1 MFVPGLFGSM
11 GDEIIPGT
19 GDWHFGLAGIVY
31 KPFVKLLERELGLK
45 EGENFFVSY
54 YDWRKPIEH
63 SARRYLYDT
72 IEHAKKITG
81 KKKVVIISHSM
92 GGLVS
97 RSYVESNYYKFD
109 VSQLIM
115 MCTPNAGSPP
125 NFSYWTGGSLP
136 GESGDKFNLVR
147 LYMDAYLWLLPRVTN
162 MSRVDAIHEF
172 FKGLK
177 DITPGAAYGNY
188 LFMKNNDG
196 EFGVVPY
203 QTMNT
208 KNNFLDGLNNK
219 REVMKKRHIP
229 ITLIGGIGEETIRYL
244 EVEPSDSPDIWID
257 GEVTNSLKTELG
269 DGNATLSS
277 VFSLEGDKHIFQGSH
292 NEVLYKSLPLLAKKL
307 GRSCGEE
314 KPYPS
319 FNDYS
324 LIILKG
330 KGHIKLKEKTEHI
343 SHLLRPDTSTS
354 IEHHMSV
361 VRIKQMSCLVV
372 SQEFLRT
379 YTVNFVPHELRDV
392 EYLLIKKGKRTESRI
407 HVSSKDPIPVNALLT
422 L

>member
-1 MFVPGLFGSM
+1 M

-31 KPFVKLLERELGLK
+31 KPFVKLLQSELGLK
-45 EGENFFVSY
+45 EGENFFVAY
-54 YDWRKPIEH
+54 YDWRKPIDH

-72 IEHAKKITG
+72 IQHAKKVTG
-81 KKKVVIISHSM
+81 KKKVAIVSHSM

-97 RSYVESNYYKFD
+97 RSYIESNFYKFD

-136 GESGDKFNLVR
+136 GESGEKINLVR

-162 MSRVDAIHEF
+162 MSEVDVIHEY

-188 LFMKNNDG
+188 LFMKNSDE

-203 QTMNT
+203 HTMET
-208 KNNFLDGLNNK
+208 KNKFLDILNKK
-219 REVMKKRHIP
+219 REVVKKRHIP

-244 EVEPSDSPDIWID
+244 EIEPSDSTDIWVD
-257 GEVTNSLKTELG
+257 GEVTGSLKTELG

-277 VFSLEGDKHIFQGSH
+277 VFSIEGDKHILEGSH
-292 NEVLYKSLPLLAKKL
+292 NEVLYKSLPLLANKL
-307 GRSCGEE
+307 GRSYEA
-314 KPYPS
+314 KPLSYPS
-319 FNDYS
+319 FDDYS

-330 KGHIKLKEKTEHI
+330 RGHIKVKEKGEHY
-343 SHLLRPDTSTS
+343 SQLVRPDTSTS
-354 IEHHMSV
+354 IEHHLSV

-372 SQEFLRT
+372 SQEFLRSH
-379 YTVNFVPHELRDV
+379 TVHFVPHELKDV
-392 EYLLIKKGKRTESRI
+392 DYILIKKGSRTENHI
-407 HVSSKDPIPVNALLT
+407 HVSSKDPLPVNGLLT
-422 L
+422 LH